1 MIVNLNLTLDRIN
14 SIFFMI
20 VNFNSKLDGINSI
33 FFIYWVK
40 NKKGMKLNHLSEYI
54 NFMYWNFS

>member
-33 FFIYWVK
+33 FLYIELK
-40 NKKGMKLNHLSEYI
+40 IKKV
-54 NFMYWNFS
+54 